1 MTEHPGTKDPYIM
14 RKLFRGTMLTMLIA
28 ELSNALAAIIDGI
41 LTGRFLG
48 PTALAACGLGG
59 PYFSIATIFSGLL
72 MVGCTAMCTR
82 AIGKGDTK
90 ETSRVF
96 TLTVTLGVV
105 FSVLLAVF
113 GTAFAGTFA
122 TLFGARGASAA
133 LHDTTKDYL
142 RGVFPSAPA
151 FILCMVLTPILQL
164 DGDPV
169 RPKIASLV
177 VAVVDVAGDLLNIFV
192 FHGGMFGIAMASTVS
207 QFCGLIVLASHFLN
221 KKSSLFRFSLREVR
235 VSMAP
240 ALMRD
245 GLPRAVCMFC
255 RALLPIL
262 MNALA
267 LKLVGDMAV
276 AALSAQ
282 INSSFLLG
290 ALGWGIGG
298 AMLIMGGMA
307 AGEQDVFGLE
317 TVVRC
322 TLRDILIG
330 VVGLA
335 IVVFAA
341 SPLLT
346 LLFIA
351 RTEGAYPMGIDA
363 IRCYAICLP
372 FLAFNVSA
380 SNYFQATS
388 RPAGAYL
395 INIGIEVACTAV
407 MAYILT
413 PRMGIM
419 GLWAAYPVGQALL
432 TVLILLRALLGRD
445 KTRHGLAAF
454 LLLRPDFGV
463 AEEDC
468 IDCSVHSMD
477 EVMELSRDVGD
488 FCAAHAIDT
497 RQANHLALCIE
508 EMAGNVIEYGFAD
521 GQPHHL
527 DVRVVVKD
535 GETVLRLRDD
545 CMRFDLREQVENWS
559 LDPEHPEKNIGIRI
573 VMRMAKDIAYTN
585 TMKTNNLIITI

>member
-1 MTEHPGTKDPYIM
+1 MMMHSGTKDPYIM
-14 RKLFRGTMLTMLIA
+14 RKLFRGTMFTMLIA

-82 AIGKGDTK
+82 AIGKGDTR
-90 ETSRVF
+90 ETSLVF
-96 TLTVTLGVV
+96 TLTVSLGVV
-105 FSVLLAVF
+105 FSALLAVF
-113 GTAFAGTFA
+113 GTAFAGAFA

-133 LHDTTKDYL
+133 LHDTTQSYL
-142 RGVFPSAPA
+142 SALFPSAPA
-151 FILCMVLTPILQL
+151 FVLCMVLTPILQL
-164 DGDPV
+164 DGDTV

-177 VAVVDVAGDLLNIFV
+177 IAVVDVAGDLLNIFV
-192 FHGGMFGIAMASTVS
+192 FHGGMFGMALASTVS
-207 QFCGLIVLASHFLN
+207 QYAGLAVVASHFI
-221 KKSSLFRFSLREVR
+221 KGSSLFRFNLRELR
-235 VSMAP
+235 HSKAP
-240 ALMRD
+240 ELMRD

-276 AALSAQ
+276 TALSAQ
-282 INSSFLLG
+282 ISSSFFVG

-298 AMLIMGGMA
+298 AMLIVGGMA

-317 TVVRC
+317 TVVSC
-322 TLRDILIG
+322 ALRDILFG

-335 IVVFAA
+335 LVVFAA

-346 LLFIA
+346 GLFIA
-351 RTEGAYPMGIDA
+351 PTVDAYPMGVSA
-363 IRCYAICLP
+363 LRCYAICLP

-395 INIGIEVACTAV
+395 INIGIEVACTAA
-407 MAYILT
+407 MAYLLT
-413 PRMGIM
+413 PRFGIM

-432 TVLILLRALLGRD
+432 TLVILLRALLGRD
-445 KTRHGLAAF
+445 KTRHGLASCMM
-454 LLLRPDFGV
+454 LRPGFGV
-463 AEEDC
+463 SEADC
-468 IDCSVHSMD
+468 IDCSIRSME
-477 EVMELSRDVGD
+477 EVMDLSRAVGD
-488 FCAAHAIDT
+488 FCAEHSVEA
-497 RQANHLALCIE
+497 RKANHLALCIE

-521 GQPHHL
+521 GKPHHL
-527 DVRVVVKD
+527 DVRVVIKD
-535 GETVLRLRDD
+535 GDTVLRLRDD
-545 CMRFDLREQVENWS
+545 CMRFDLREQAESWS
-559 LDPEHPEKNIGIRI
+559 LDPEHPEKNIGIRL